1 VTDAI
6 WKKLREEARQKAESE
21 PILASYLH
29 ATILNHRR
37 LEDALSFHLASK
49 LSAPTL
55 PAMSIREF
63 MSEAFQ
69 ESAQIREAIRKDLEA
84 VLRRDPASRG
94 ISEPF
99 LHYKGFHALEA
110 YRVSH
115 WLWES
120 NRPALACY
128 LQNRISEVFGV
139 DIHPAARIGK
149 GILMDHATGIVIGET
164 SIIEDDVSML
174 HEVTLGGTGKTTG
187 DRHPKVRRGVLIG
200 AGAKILG
207 NVEVGEGSKVA
218 AGSVVLTD
226 VPPHTTV
233 AGVPA
238 VVVGRPAT
246 ERPSLEMD
254 QGIVPKAFQRRK
266 RASGKQVRR

>member
-1 VTDAI
+1 MKDTI
-6 WKKLREEARQKAESE
+6 WKQLREESREKAEAE

-37 LEDALSFHLASK
+37 LEDALSFHLATR
-49 LSAPTL
+49 LSTPTL
-55 PAMSIREF
+55 PAMSMREF
-63 MSEAFQ
+63 MSEAF
-69 ESAQIREAIRKDLEA
+69 EKSDQIQQAIRKDLEA

-94 ISEPF
+94 IAEPF

-115 WLWES
+115 WLWQS
-120 NRPALACY
+120 GRPALACY
-128 LQNRISEVFGV
+128 LQNRISEVFAV

-149 GILMDHATGIVIGET
+149 GILMDHATGVVIGET
-164 SIIEDDVSML
+164 SVVEDDVSML

-207 NVEVGEGSKVA
+207 NVEIGEGSKVA

-238 VVVGRPAT
+238 VIIGRPAT

-254 QGIVPKAFQRRK
+254 QGIAGTAVQRPTRS
-266 RASGKQVRR
+266 SGKKVHR

>member
-1 VTDAI
+1 MMI
-6 WKKLREEARQKAESE
+6 WDKLREECRQKAEAE

-29 ATILNHRR
+29 LTILNHRR

-49 LSAPTL
+49 LATPNL

-63 MSEAFQ
+63 MSEAFDKS
-69 ESAQIREAIRKDLEA
+69 EQIQEAIRMDLEA
-84 VLRRDPASRG
+84 IARRDPASRG

-115 WLWES
+115 WLWE
-120 NRPALACY
+120 RGREALACY
-128 LQNRISEVFGV
+128 LQNRISEVFAV

-149 GILMDHATGIVIGET
+149 GILIDHATSVVIGET
-164 SIIEDDVSML
+164 AVVDDDVSML
-174 HEVTLGGTGKTTG
+174 HEVTLGGTGKTSG
-187 DRHPKVRRGVLIG
+187 DRHPKVRKGVLIG

-207 NVEVGEGSKVA
+207 NVVIGEGSKVA
-218 AGSVVLTD
+218 AGSVVLSD

-238 VVVGRPAT
+238 VVIGRPKT
-246 ERPSLEMD
+246 EQPSLEMD
-254 QGIVPKAFQRRK
+254 QGIGGPT
-266 RASGKQVRR
+266 

>member
-1 VTDAI
+1 MENKPAADAI
-6 WKKLREEARQKAESE
+6 WLQLREESREKAESE

-29 ATILNHRR
+29 ATILNHRS

-49 LSAPTL
+49 LANPNLS
-55 PAMSIREF
+55 AMSIREF
-63 MSEAFQ
+63 MSEAFDKSQ
-69 ESAQIREAIRKDLEA
+69 EVREAIRKDLEA
-84 VLRRDPASRG
+84 VLERDPASHG
-94 ISEPF
+94 VSEPF

-115 WLWES
+115 WLWE
-120 NRPALACY
+120 NGRHALACY
-128 LQNRISEVFGV
+128 LQNRISEVFAV

-149 GILMDHATGIVIGET
+149 GILIDHATGVVIGET
-164 SIIEDDVSML
+164 AVVGDDVSML

-187 DRHPKVRRGVLIG
+187 DRHPKVHRGVLIG

-207 NVEVGEGSKVA
+207 NVSVGEGSKVA

-233 AGVPA
+233 AGIPA
-238 VVVGRPAT
+238 VVIGRPAT
-246 ERPSLEMD
+246 EEPSLEMD
-254 QGIVPKAFQRRK
+254 HRIQK
-266 RASGKQVRR
+266 

>member
-1 VTDAI
+1 MTADSDPL
-6 WKKLREEARQKAESE
+6 WRRLREESREKAESE

-29 ATILNHRR
+29 LTILNHRS
-37 LEDALSFHLASK
+37 LEEALSFHLASK
-49 LSAPTL
+49 LATPNL

-63 MSEAFQ
+63 MSDAFDR
-69 ESAQIREAIRKDLEA
+69 SAEIQDAIRKDIEA
-84 VLRRDPASRG
+84 VTRRDPASRG

-99 LHYKGFHALEA
+99 LHYKGFHALES

-115 WLWES
+115 WLWTAKRE
-120 NRPALACY
+120 ALACY
-128 LQNRISEVFGV
+128 MQNRISEVFAV

-149 GILMDHATGIVIGET
+149 GIFIDHATGVVIGET
-164 SIIEDDVSML
+164 AVVDDDVSLL

-187 DRHPKVRRGVLIG
+187 DRHPKVGRGVLIG

-207 NVEVGEGSKVA
+207 NVKIGEGSKIA

-238 VVVGRPAT
+238 VVIGRPST
-246 ERPSLEMD
+246 EQPSLEMD
-254 QGIVPKAFQRRK
+254 QGIGNK
-266 RASGKQVRR
+266 S